1 MKKIVII
8 GLSLTLAVAL
18 IATLALAWGPGFGRG
33 FGFGPPP
40 FANLTTE
47 QSAQIQALQQAN
59 LKEISPLQ
67 QELFAKGMELRSVWA
82 SPNPDQAVITAKQKE
97 IFDLRS
103 RLQEKA
109 YNLGLEMQKVVP
121 PEQRGTFGPGP
132 GFGPPR
138 GFGPGPGFGPPFGSR

>member
-1 MKKIVII
+1 MKRVVII
-8 GLSLTLAVAL
+8 GLSLALALAVV
-18 IATLALAWGPGFGRG
+18 ATVAMAWGPGFGRG
-33 FGFGPPP
+33 FGFGPP
-40 FANLTTE
+40 FANLTAE
-47 QSAQIQALQQAN
+47 QSAQVQALQQAY

-132 GFGPPR
+132 GFGPP
-138 GFGPGPGFGPPFGSR
+138 FGSR

>member
-1 MKKIVII
+1 MKRVVII
-8 GLSLTLAVAL
+8 GLSLALALAVV
-18 IATLALAWGPGFGRG
+18 ATVAMAWGPGFGRG
-33 FGFGPPP
+33 FGFGPP

-59 LKEISPLQ
+59 LKKIAPLQ

-82 SPNPDQAVITAKQKE
+82 SPNPDQAVITAKQKV

-132 GFGPPR
+132 GFGPP
-138 GFGPGPGFGPPFGSR
+138 FGSR

>member
-1 MKKIVII
+1 MKRVVII
-8 GLSLTLAVAL
+8 GLSLALALAVV
-18 IATLALAWGPGFGRG
+18 ATVAMAWGPGFGRG
-33 FGFGPPP
+33 FGFGPP
-40 FANLTTE
+40 FANLTAE
-47 QSAQIQALQQAN
+47 QSAQVQALQQAY

-67 QELFAKGMELRSVWA
+67 QELFVKGMELRSVWA

-132 GFGPPR
+132 GFGPP
-138 GFGPGPGFGPPFGSR
+138 FGSR